1 MDFNV
6 DEAIPLTGLEAGSPV
21 RMLVQKLESGG
32 MRVVE
37 IEAEQMDASLVWVDG
52 EVSNVAAEKNLM
64 TIKHEPVEAWDWP
77 QMVMDFNVAKDIP
90 IAHIKSG
97 EAIRFQVKK
106 LDSGG
111 IRIVGIDDDRVAWVN
126 GRVNQVKTDQ
136 QKVNLDHQ
144 PVDVWDW
151 PTMTMDFPVSDD
163 VDISQFRKDRDIQV
177 LVLKNET
184 GSIQIIDVKQ
194 EQ

>member
-1 MDFNV
+1 
-6 DEAIPLTGLEAGSPV
+6 
-21 RMLVQKLESGG
+21 
-32 MRVVE
+32 
-37 IEAEQMDASLVWVDG
+37 MDASLVWIDG
-52 EVSNVAAEKNLM
+52 EVTSVAVEKNSM
-64 TIKHEPVEAWDWP
+64 TIRHEPVEAWDWP
-77 QMVMDFNVAKDIP
+77 QMVMDFNVAGDIP

-97 EAIRFQVKK
+97 ETIRFQVKK
-106 LDSGG
+106 LDGGG

-136 QKVNLDHQ
+136 QKVNLDHE

>member
-6 DEAIPLTGLEAGSPV
+6 DEAIPLTDLETGSPV
-21 RMLVQKLESGG
+21 RMLVKKLESGG

-37 IEAEQMDASLVWVDG
+37 IEAEQMDASLVWIDG
-52 EVSNVAAEKNLM
+52 EVTSVAVEKNSM

-77 QMVMDFNVAKDIP
+77 QMVMDFNVANDVP

-136 QKVNLDHQ
+136 QKVNLDHE
-144 PVDVWDW
+144 PVDVWELADH
-151 PTMTMDFPVSDD
+151 DDGFSRIRRCRYQPVQERPGHS
-163 VDISQFRKDRDIQV
+163 
-177 LVLKNET
+177 
-184 GSIQIIDVKQ
+184 GSGAEK
-194 EQ
+194 